1 MSARIG
7 DLHPDMIPL
16 AEAMIAALK
25 AQGVPHVF
33 VSGKRFDAEQAALHA
48 QGRYLLDYVNELRM
62 KAHMTMIGEADNRY
76 TVTNC
81 DGIVK
86 RSAHQ
91 SGEAVDIVPRVAP
104 GESSWNYA
112 RLQAQYRAIVEE
124 AHLLGL
130 ECGADWPPIDAKT
143 GLGKDPPH
151 LQI

>member
-1 MSARIG
+1 MSTLLK
-7 DLHPDMIPL
+7 DLAPGFRQKIEVLLGMMVTRGIPVIVTQTLRTELEQL
-16 AEAMIAALK
+16 ALW
-25 AQGVPHVF
+25 
-33 VSGKRFDAEQAALHA
+33 A
-48 QGRYLLDYVNELRM
+48 QGRAQLETVQALRTAAGMRLLEPREN
-62 KAHMTMIGEADNRY
+62 TY

-91 SGEAVDIVPRVAP
+91 SGEAVDIVPRVPA

-112 RLQAQYRAIVEE
+112 KLQAQYRAIVEE

-130 ECGADWPPIDAKT
+130 NSGADWPPIDART

-151 LQI
+151 HEL